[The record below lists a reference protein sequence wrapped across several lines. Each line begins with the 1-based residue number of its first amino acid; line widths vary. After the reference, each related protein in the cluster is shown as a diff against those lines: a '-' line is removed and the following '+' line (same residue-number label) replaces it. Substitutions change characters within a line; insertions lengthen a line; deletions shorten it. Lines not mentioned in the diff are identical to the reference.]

1 MNIGNWWNASEE
13 IDLVVL
19 GESDALLVECKWA
32 NKPVGT
38 DILANLERK
47 GKVIKPELG
56 GRQIHYALCSRS
68 GFTDQLKQDI
78 LKRMDV
84 TLFDLPA
91 ILSH

>member
-32 NKPVGT
+32 NKPLGI

-47 GKVIKPELG
+47 IKVIEPELD

-68 GFTDQLKQDI
+68 GFSEQLTQDTQ
-78 LKRMDV
+78 KRTDV
-84 TLFDLPA
+84 TLFDLTAMLQP
-91 ILSH
+91 

>member
-32 NKPVGT
+32 NKPLGI

-47 GKVIKPELG
+47 TKVIEPELD

-68 GFTDQLKQDI
+68 GFTEQLTQDTQ
-78 LKRMDV
+78 KRTDV
-84 TLFDLPA
+84 TLFDLTA
-91 ILSH
+91 ILQP